1 MDCHIKTKY
10 FHEKNCKKKKFFNAF
25 IDILKLSI
33 KKLGELQKN
42 PTPPQLVGDLMRY
55 LLVQGLRPGV
65 GKICSEVYFNT
76 AKKKYI

>member
-10 FHEKNCKKKKFFNAF
+10 FHEKNCKKKIFNAF

-42 PTPPQLVGDLMRY
+42 PTPPTCWRLDALPSSAG
-55 LLVQGLRPGV
+55 
-65 GKICSEVYFNT
+65 
-76 AKKKYI
+76 A

>member
-10 FHEKNCKKKKFFNAF
+10 FHEKNCKKKIFNAF

-42 PTPPQLVGDLMRY
+42 PT
-55 LLVQGLRPGV
+55 

-76 AKKKYI
+76 TSKLIILVSE